1 MDKRMNMYPSICKIL
16 KRTYTTNGNNNNVR
30 QQIFNT
36 LEKQKGNVFT
46 REFIVDETKSTT
58 FVKPIDIYSTPAMI
72 WDMEWFTRDII
83 LDAINDVVVATDY
96 EENLDSVGTN
106 VVFKHTAATPIGETV
121 FIETKIIHIDEA
133 KSKIETET
141 IISDSLGI
149 LGKGKHER
157 AIVDMNMINQR
168 IQDRKD
174 KLK

>member
-30 QQIFNT
+30 QQIFNA

-83 LDAINDVVVATDY
+83 LDTINDVVVATDY

-106 VVFKHTAATPIGETV
+106 VVFKQLLH
-121 FIETKIIHIDEA
+121 FMR
-133 KSKIETET
+133 
-141 IISDSLGI
+141 L
-149 LGKGKHER
+149 LL
-157 AIVDMNMINQR
+157 
-168 IQDRKD
+168 KD
-174 KLK
+174 KSTVSSYKMNNLFELSKFLTTSFQF